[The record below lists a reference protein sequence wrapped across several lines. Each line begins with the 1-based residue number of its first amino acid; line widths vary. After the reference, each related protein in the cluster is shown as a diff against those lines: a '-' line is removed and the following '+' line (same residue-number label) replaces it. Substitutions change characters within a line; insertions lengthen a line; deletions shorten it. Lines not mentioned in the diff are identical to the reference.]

1 MDFKEL
7 HLLTSVLKQTDFM
20 ANLWVSMMD
29 CKYSSQLAWKLLP
42 VLYSITKS
50 RCLSMDCITETIQH
64 QFKLLLLKEMG
75 YCRLDFMAHKLENKD
90 LQDCFVHLL
99 DKLETTTA

>member
-1 MDFKEL
+1 
-7 HLLTSVLKQTDFM
+7 
-20 ANLWVSMMD
+20 
-29 CKYSSQLAWKLLP
+29 
-42 VLYSITKS
+42 
-50 RCLSMDCITETIQH
+50 MDCITETIQH